1 MSFNTVNRILL
12 SSQNSKFNNELQH
25 AFDRL
30 SDIEVTLSIFMD
42 SISAAELQEDY
53 NAALVVA
60 ESEEE
65 VVDRIQLLNQKQA
78 SLPVYLVCAPQL
90 ETAVL
95 NELKIAQIMFDPL
108 PATEVVETISK
119 QLQDRTKGQLR
130 GLNLTSVLQLIN
142 MEQKSCT
149 VVVKKTTERGE
160 LHMYA
165 GEIIAAT
172 LGSMG
177 GLEAAYSIL
186 GWDNVDIEL
195 LDCRHSVTHE
205 IDQPFTSLMMEA
217 MCRKDENSVADESLP
232 VDFSSKKTVDHRE
245 EQSEK
250 LADIL
255 RSFPEVVEFSLFNSA
270 GKMTYAH
277 GHRVRPPVAGYP
289 EQLEQT
295 AGLVSEELRLGQL
308 TLMTINEADSL
319 SYLFF
324 SYENSRIAVGLRKNQ
339 AAGHFLM
346 KFTAKAKS
354 IS

>member
-1 MSFNTVNRILL
+1 LSLNTGNRILL
-12 SSQNSKFNNELQH
+12 SSQKSKFNNELQH

-30 SDIEVTLSIFMD
+30 SDMEVTLSIFTD
-42 SISAAELQEDY
+42 SIPTAELQEDY
-53 NAALVVA
+53 DAALVVA
-60 ESEEE
+60 DSEEN
-65 VVDRIQLLNQKQA
+65 VLDRIQLLNQQQA
-78 SLPVYLVCAPQL
+78 SLPVYLVCPPQL

-95 NELKIAQIMFDPL
+95 TDLKIAQIILGPL
-108 PATEVVETISK
+108 PATEVVEIICK

-149 VVVKKTTERGE
+149 VVVETTTARGE
-160 LHMYA
+160 LHMHG

-186 GWDNVDIEL
+186 GWDNVNIEL
-195 LDCRHSVTHE
+195 LDSRHSVTHE

-217 MCRKDENSVADESLP
+217 MCRKDENSIIAESLP
-232 VDFSSKKTVDHRE
+232 LDIPLETTVGQRE
-245 EQSEK
+245 EEDETI
-250 LADIL
+250 ADIL
-255 RSFPEVVEFSLFNSA
+255 QSFPEVVEFSLFNSA

-277 GHRVRPPVAGYP
+277 GHRARTPVAGYP

-295 AGLVSEELRLGQL
+295 TELVSQVLRLGQL
-308 TLMTINEADSL
+308 TFMTINEADSL

-324 SYENSRIAVGLRKNQ
+324 SHENRKIAAGLRKNQ

-346 KFTAKAKS
+346 KFTAKVR
-354 IS
+354 